1 MTFHLETTDPATKAR
16 AATLTTD
23 HGTIETPV
31 FMPVGTQGTVKAIEQ
46 RELREVGAQIILS
59 NTYHLALRPG
69 AELLGDAGGLHA
81 LMAWDRPILTDSG
94 GYQVFSLNSLRK
106 LDPDGVT
113 FRSHI
118 DGSAHRFTPERVID
132 IQRAIGSDIM
142 MILDECPPADCGYE
156 YARRSLDLTTRWAER
171 ARVHL
176 DSTAPLYGHAQLAF
190 GIVQGNVY
198 EQLRHE
204 SARALMEIGFDGY
217 AIGGLAV
224 GESHDVM
231 YRVTDQ
237 TTEVLPADRPR
248 YLMGVGTPL
257 NILESIERGIDMF
270 DCVMPTRCARNGL
283 LFTKEEKVVI
293 KNARY
298 RTDQAPLD
306 ETCDCYTCRNFSR
319 AYLRHLFIAREI
331 LALLLNTIH
340 NVRFYLALMERIRT
354 AIAGGAFE
362 DFRRSFRDGRAEG
375 DAGPLPGGRVD
386 EIMEIDE
393 EDER

>member
-1 MTFHLETTDPATKAR
+1 MIKTSTDSRARLGRMTTA
-16 AATLTTD
+16 
-23 HGTIETPV
+23 HGEVRTPV
-31 FMPVGTQGTVKAIEQ
+31 FMPVGTQGTVKAMAPDRLE
-46 RELREVGAQIILS
+46 EAGAEIILG
-59 NTYHLALRPG
+59 NTYHLYLRPG
-69 AELLGDAGGLHA
+69 HDLIRGHGGLHRF
-81 LMAWDRPILTDSG
+81 MNWDRPILTDSG
-94 GYQVFSLNSLRK
+94 GFQIFSLGPLRK
-106 LDPDGVT
+106 ITEEGVR
-113 FRSHI
+113 FQSHI
-118 DGSAHRFTPERVID
+118 DGSKHFLSPEKAVE
-132 IQRAIGSDIM
+132 IQQALGSDIM
-142 MILDECPPADCGYE
+142 MCLDDCTPYPADRACTE
-156 YARRSLDLTTRWAER
+156 KSMALTHRWAKR
-171 ARVHL
+171 CRVAKTGEGQAL
-176 DSTAPLYGHAQLAF
+176 F
-190 GIVQGNVY
+190 GIVQGGLY
-198 EQLRHE
+198 RDLR
-204 SARALMEIGFDGY
+204 RASVEALAEIGFDGY
-217 AIGGLAV
+217 AIGGLSV
-224 GESHDVM
+224 GEPKALM
-231 YRVTDQ
+231 LETLEA
-237 TTEVLPADRPR
+237 TAPLLPAGRAR
-248 YLMGVGTPL
+248 YLMGVGTPED
-257 NILESIERGIDMF
+257 IVEGVHHGIDLF

-283 LFTKEEKVVI
+283 LFTNHGKVVI

>member
-1 MTFHLETTDPATKAR
+1 MMSFSFELIKTSTDSRARLGRMTTA
-16 AATLTTD
+16 
-23 HGTIETPV
+23 HGEVRTPV
-31 FMPVGTQGTVKAIEQ
+31 FMPVGTQGTVKAMAPDRLE
-46 RELREVGAQIILS
+46 EAGAEIILG
-59 NTYHLALRPG
+59 NTYHLYLRPG
-69 AELLGDAGGLHA
+69 HDLIRGHGGLHRF
-81 LMAWDRPILTDSG
+81 MNWDRPILTDSG
-94 GYQVFSLNSLRK
+94 GFQIFSLGPLRK
-106 LDPDGVT
+106 ITEEGVR
-113 FRSHI
+113 FQSHI
-118 DGSAHRFTPERVID
+118 DGSKHFLSPEKAVE
-132 IQRAIGSDIM
+132 IQQALGSDIM
-142 MILDECPPADCGYE
+142 MCLDDCTPYPADRACTE
-156 YARRSLDLTTRWAER
+156 KSMALTHRWAKR
-171 ARVHL
+171 CRVAKTGEGQAL
-176 DSTAPLYGHAQLAF
+176 F
-190 GIVQGNVY
+190 GIVQGGLY
-198 EQLRHE
+198 RDLR
-204 SARALMEIGFDGY
+204 RASVEALAEIGFDGY
-217 AIGGLAV
+217 AIGGLSV
-224 GESHDVM
+224 GEPKALM
-231 YRVTDQ
+231 LETLEA
-237 TTEVLPADRPR
+237 TAPLLPAGRAR
-248 YLMGVGTPL
+248 YLMGVGTPED
-257 NILESIERGIDMF
+257 IVEGVHHGIDLF

-283 LFTKEEKVVI
+283 LFTNHGKVVI